1 MANYFE
7 AVKNIKDDKA
17 AKKKLEEEGE
27 LAKLLPED
35 VQAYSSC
42 KEVGKPGRKF
52 TKKHINTIHFLCC
65 GFRVCGN
72 KGPIFVALD
81 EAFYKAPEKL
91 KAPEVTASEDD
102 KTLTEEPF
110 SEK

>member
-1 MANYFE
+1 MANSLE

-35 VQAYSSC
+35 VQTYSSC
-42 KEVGKPGRKF
+42 KEGGKPGRKF
-52 TKKHINTIHFLCC
+52 TKKHINSILLLCY
-65 GFRVCGN
+65 GLLVCGN

-81 EAFYKAPEKL
+81 EAF
-91 KAPEVTASEDD
+91 
-102 KTLTEEPF
+102 
-110 SEK
+110 